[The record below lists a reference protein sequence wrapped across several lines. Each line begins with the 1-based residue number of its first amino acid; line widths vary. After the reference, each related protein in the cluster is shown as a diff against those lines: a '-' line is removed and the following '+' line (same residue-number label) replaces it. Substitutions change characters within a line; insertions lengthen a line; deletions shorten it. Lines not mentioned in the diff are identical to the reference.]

1 MNMRPLRFVGAEAS
15 LGVARAAIVGAP
27 LERTVSFRGGPAHA
41 PTAIRAASASLE
53 TYSHIFQRDL
63 VELGVVDVGDVDC
76 EAPLEEA
83 LSRIQ
88 LAVHDVLGA
97 GAAPVVLG
105 GEHTITLPSVQAAA
119 RRGALQLVALDAHSD
134 LRDTYR
140 GERISHATVLRR
152 SSEVVRALHIVGARS
167 LYGGEVDEPCFV
179 APEGLWRKLLPAVP
193 IWLSIDLDALDPGQ
207 CPGVTNPEPG
217 GLGYLDVIELL
228 RLLRGKPVVGMDI
241 VELAPPFDPSGV
253 SAICAAKLAIE
264 AVCALWGASPPRG

>member
-1 MNMRPLRFVGAEAS
+1 MNTQSLRFVGADALPGE
-15 LGVARAAIVGAP
+15 ARAAIVGAP
-27 LERTVSFRGGPAHA
+27 LERTVSFRGGPAQA

-53 TYSHIFQRDL
+53 TYSHIFRRDL
-63 VELGVVDVGDVDC
+63 ADLGVADLGDVDC

-83 LSRIQ
+83 LTRVLS
-88 LAVHDVLGA
+88 AVEDVLRA

-140 GERISHATVLRR
+140 GERVSHATVLRR
-152 SSEVVRALHIVGARS
+152 STEVVQALHIVGARS

-179 APEGLWRKLLPAVP
+179 APEGLSRKLFPDVP

-217 GLGYLDVIELL
+217 GLGYLDVIEIL

-253 SAICAAKLAIE
+253 SAVCAAKLVIE
-264 AVCALWGASPPRG
+264 AICALWGQTPLRG